1 MSFILINDIL
11 FQDLFIYFIGLLI
24 TGVIGGLIAG
34 LFGVG
39 GGIVIVPILFW
50 IFTSLNFPN
59 EILMHMA
66 IGSSLATIIPTSI
79 SSARA
84 HYKKGSIDIDI
95 IKKWY
100 PGIFL
105 GAVIGGLSGKYFSVN
120 ELKYLFAIIAFL
132 VALNMFLKE
141 PLKIAKKLPISRL
154 INVSISTFIG
164 FVSSLMG
171 VGAGTLGVPTLVALS
186 VPIHKSIGTAA
197 ALGLF
202 IAVPAT
208 LGLAFSGFNVPNRPP
223 MSIGYVNLIAFFIMF
238 PLTVFFAPVG
248 VKIAHRINQR
258 LLKMIFGIFLIITSF
273 KMLYTILF

>member
-1 MSFILINDIL
+1 MINDIL
-11 FQDLFIYFIGLLI
+11 YQELLVYFIGLLI
-24 TGVIGGLIAG
+24 TGVIGGLIAR

-50 IFTSLNFPN
+50 IFTSLSFPN

-66 IGSSLATIIPTSI
+66 IGSALATIIPTSI

-84 HYKKGSIDIDI
+84 HYHRGSIEIDI
-95 IKKWY
+95 IKKWA

-105 GAVIGGLSGKYFSVN
+105 GAIIGGLSGNYFSVN
-120 ELKYLFAIIAFL
+120 ELKYLFASIAFF
-132 VALNMFLKE
+132 VALNMFFKE
-141 PLKIAKKLPISRL
+141 PLRLGNNFPKSRL
-154 INVSISTFIG
+154 LNIIMSSLIG
-164 FVSSLMG
+164 LVSSLMG
-171 VGAGTLGVPTLVALS
+171 VGAGTLGVPALVALS
-186 VPIHKSIGTAA
+186 VPIHKAIGTAA

-208 LGLAFSGFNVPNRPP
+208 LGLAFSGFNIPNRPP

-248 VKIAHRINQR
+248 VKLAHRINQR
-258 LLKMIFGIFLIITSF
+258 ALKSIFGIFLIITSI
-273 KMLYTILF
+273 KMLSSIIF

>member
-1 MSFILINDIL
+1 LINDIL
-11 FQDLFIYFIGLLI
+11 YQELLVYFIGLLI

-84 HYKKGSIDIDI
+84 HYHRGSIEIDI
-95 IKKWY
+95 IKKWS

-105 GAVIGGLSGKYFSVN
+105 GAIIGGLSGKYFSVN
-120 ELKYLFAIIAFL
+120 ELKYLFASIAFL
-132 VALNMFLKE
+132 VALNMFFKE
-141 PLKIAKKLPISRL
+141 PLRLGNNFPKSRL
-154 INVSISTFIG
+154 LNIIMSSLIG
-164 FVSSLMG
+164 LVSSLMG
-171 VGAGTLGVPTLVALS
+171 VGAGTLGVPALVALS
-186 VPIHKSIGTAA
+186 VPIHKAIGTAA

-208 LGLAFSGFNVPNRPP
+208 LGLAFSGFNIPNRPP

-248 VKIAHRINQR
+248 VKLAHRINQR
-258 LLKMIFGIFLIITSF
+258 ALKSIFGIFLIITSI
-273 KMLYTILF
+273 KMLSSIIF

>member
-1 MSFILINDIL
+1 LINDIL
-11 FQDLFIYFIGLLI
+11 YQELLVYFIGLLI

-84 HYKKGSIDIDI
+84 HYHRGSIEIDI
-95 IKKWY
+95 IKKWA

-105 GAVIGGLSGKYFSVN
+105 GAIIGGLSGKYFSVN
-120 ELKYLFAIIAFL
+120 ELKYLFASIAFL
-132 VALNMFLKE
+132 VALNMFFKE
-141 PLKIAKKLPISRL
+141 PLRLGNNFPKSRL
-154 INVSISTFIG
+154 LNIIMSSLIG
-164 FVSSLMG
+164 LVSSLMG
-171 VGAGTLGVPTLVALS
+171 VGAGTLGVPALVALS
-186 VPIHKSIGTAA
+186 VPIHKAIGTAA

-238 PLTVFFAPVG
+238 PLTVFFAPIG
-248 VKIAHRINQR
+248 VKFAHRINQR
-258 LLKMIFGIFLIITSF
+258 LLKIIFGIFLIITSV
-273 KMLYTILF
+273 KMLSSLIF

>member
-1 MSFILINDIL
+1 MINDIL
-11 FQDLFIYFIGLLI
+11 YQELLVYFIGLLI

-84 HYKKGSIDIDI
+84 HYHRGSIETDI
-95 IKKWY
+95 IKKWA

-105 GAVIGGLSGKYFSVN
+105 GAIIGGLSGKYFSVN
-120 ELKYLFAIIAFL
+120 ELKYLFASIAFL
-132 VALNMFLKE
+132 VALNMFFKE
-141 PLKIAKKLPISRL
+141 PLRLGNNFPKSRL
-154 INVSISTFIG
+154 LNIIMSSLIG
-164 FVSSLMG
+164 LVSSLMG
-171 VGAGTLGVPTLVALS
+171 VGAGTLGVPALVALS
-186 VPIHKSIGTAA
+186 VPIHKAIGTAA

-208 LGLAFSGFNVPNRPP
+208 LGLAFSGFNIPNRPP

-248 VKIAHRINQR
+248 VKLAHRINQR
-258 LLKMIFGIFLIITSF
+258 ALKSIFGIFLIITSI
-273 KMLYTILF
+273 KMLSSIIF

>member
-1 MSFILINDIL
+1 MINDIL
-11 FQDLFIYFIGLLI
+11 YQELLVYFIGLLI

-84 HYKKGSIDIDI
+84 HYHRGSIEIAI
-95 IKKWY
+95 IKKWD

-105 GAVIGGLSGKYFSVN
+105 GAIIGGLSGKYFSVN
-120 ELKYLFAIIAFL
+120 ELKYLFASIAFL
-132 VALNMFLKE
+132 VALNMFFKE
-141 PLKIAKKLPISRL
+141 PLRLGNTFPKSRL
-154 INVSISTFIG
+154 LNIIMSSLIG
-164 FVSSLMG
+164 LVSSLMG
-171 VGAGTLGVPTLVALS
+171 VGAGTLGVPALVALS
-186 VPIHKSIGTAA
+186 VPIHKAIGTAA

-238 PLTVFFAPVG
+238 PLTVFFAPIG
-248 VKIAHRINQR
+248 VKFAHRINQR
-258 LLKMIFGIFLIITSF
+258 LLKIIFGIFLIITSV
-273 KMLYTILF
+273 KMLSSLIF

>member
-1 MSFILINDIL
+1 LINDIL
-11 FQDLFIYFIGLLI
+11 YQELLVYFMGLLI

-50 IFTSLNFPN
+50 IFTSLSFPN

-84 HYKKGSIDIDI
+84 HYHRGSIEIDI
-95 IKKWY
+95 IKKWA

-105 GAVIGGLSGKYFSVN
+105 GAIIGGLSGNYFSVN
-120 ELKYLFAIIAFL
+120 ELKYLFASIAFF
-132 VALNMFLKE
+132 VALNMFFKE
-141 PLKIAKKLPISRL
+141 HLRLGNCLPKSRL
-154 INVSISTFIG
+154 LNIVISSLIG

-171 VGAGTLGVPTLVALS
+171 VGAGTIGVPTLVALS
-186 VPIHKSIGTAA
+186 VPIHKAIGTAA

-238 PLTVFFAPVG
+238 PLTVFFAPIG
-248 VKIAHRINQR
+248 VKFAHRINQR
-258 LLKMIFGIFLIITSF
+258 LLKIIFGIFLILTSV
-273 KMLYTILF
+273 KMLSSLIF

>member
-1 MSFILINDIL
+1 MINDIL
-11 FQDLFIYFIGLLI
+11 YQELLVYFIGLLI

-84 HYKKGSIDIDI
+84 HYHRGSIEIDI
-95 IKKWY
+95 IKKWA

-105 GAVIGGLSGKYFSVN
+105 GAIIGGLSGKYFSVN
-120 ELKYLFAIIAFL
+120 ELKYLFASIAFL
-132 VALNMFLKE
+132 VALNMFFKE
-141 PLKIAKKLPISRL
+141 PLRLGNNFPKSRL
-154 INVSISTFIG
+154 LNIIMSSLIG
-164 FVSSLMG
+164 LVSSLMG
-171 VGAGTLGVPTLVALS
+171 VGAGTLGVPALVALS
-186 VPIHKSIGTAA
+186 VPIHKAIGTAA

-208 LGLAFSGFNVPNRPP
+208 LGLAFSGFNIPNRPP

-248 VKIAHRINQR
+248 VKLAHRINQR
-258 LLKMIFGIFLIITSF
+258 ALKSIFGIFLIITSI
-273 KMLYTILF
+273 KMLSSIIF

>member
-1 MSFILINDIL
+1 LINDIL
-11 FQDLFIYFIGLLI
+11 YQELLVYFIGLLI

-79 SSARA
+79 SSAIA
-84 HYKKGSIDIDI
+84 HYHRGSIEIDI
-95 IKKWY
+95 IKKWA

-105 GAVIGGLSGKYFSVN
+105 GAIIGGLSGKYFSVN
-120 ELKYLFAIIAFL
+120 ELKYLFASIAFL
-132 VALNMFLKE
+132 VALNMFFKE
-141 PLKIAKKLPISRL
+141 PLRLGNNFPKSRL
-154 INVSISTFIG
+154 LNIIMSSLIG
-164 FVSSLMG
+164 LVSSLMG
-171 VGAGTLGVPTLVALS
+171 VGAGTLGVPALVALS
-186 VPIHKSIGTAA
+186 VPIHKAIGTAA

-208 LGLAFSGFNVPNRPP
+208 LGLAFSGFNIPNRPP

-248 VKIAHRINQR
+248 VKLAHRINQR
-258 LLKMIFGIFLIITSF
+258 ALKSIFGIFLIITSI
-273 KMLYTILF
+273 KMLSSIIF

>member
-1 MSFILINDIL
+1 LINDIL
-11 FQDLFIYFIGLLI
+11 YQELLVYFIGLLI

-84 HYKKGSIDIDI
+84 HYHRGSIETDI
-95 IKKWY
+95 IKKWA

-105 GAVIGGLSGKYFSVN
+105 GAIIGGLSGKYFSVN
-120 ELKYLFAIIAFL
+120 ELKYLFASIAFL
-132 VALNMFLKE
+132 VALNMFFKE
-141 PLKIAKKLPISRL
+141 PLRLGNNFPKSRL
-154 INVSISTFIG
+154 LNIIMSSLIG
-164 FVSSLMG
+164 LVSSLMG
-171 VGAGTLGVPTLVALS
+171 VGAGTLGVPALVALS
-186 VPIHKSIGTAA
+186 VPIHKAIGTAA

-208 LGLAFSGFNVPNRPP
+208 LGLAFSGFNIPNRPP

-248 VKIAHRINQR
+248 VKLAHRINQR
-258 LLKMIFGIFLIITSF
+258 ALKSIFGIFLIITSI
-273 KMLYTILF
+273 KMLSSIIF

>member
-1 MSFILINDIL
+1 MINDIL
-11 FQDLFIYFIGLLI
+11 YQELLVYFIGLLI

-84 HYKKGSIDIDI
+84 HYHRGSIEIDI
-95 IKKWY
+95 IKKWA

-105 GAVIGGLSGKYFSVN
+105 GAIIGGLSGNYFSVN
-120 ELKYLFAIIAFL
+120 ELKYLFASIAFF
-132 VALNMFLKE
+132 VALNMFFKE
-141 PLKIAKKLPISRL
+141 HLRLGNCLPKSRL
-154 INVSISTFIG
+154 LNIVISSLIG

-171 VGAGTLGVPTLVALS
+171 VGAGTIGVPTLVALS
-186 VPIHKSIGTAA
+186 VPIHKAIGTAA

-208 LGLAFSGFNVPNRPP
+208 LGLAFSGFNIPNRPP

-248 VKIAHRINQR
+248 VKLAHRINQR
-258 LLKMIFGIFLIITSF
+258 ALKSIFGIFLIITSI
-273 KMLYTILF
+273 KMLSSIIF

>member
-1 MSFILINDIL
+1 
-11 FQDLFIYFIGLLI
+11 
-24 TGVIGGLIAG
+24 
-34 LFGVG
+34 
-39 GGIVIVPILFW
+39 
-50 IFTSLNFPN
+50 
-59 EILMHMA
+59 
-66 IGSSLATIIPTSI
+66 
-79 SSARA
+79 
-84 HYKKGSIDIDI
+84 
-95 IKKWY
+95 
-100 PGIFL
+100 
-105 GAVIGGLSGKYFSVN
+105 
-120 ELKYLFAIIAFL
+120 
-132 VALNMFLKE
+132 MFLKE

-258 LLKMIFGIFLIITSF
+258 LLKIIFGIFLIITSF

>member
-1 MSFILINDIL
+1 LINDIL
-11 FQDLFIYFIGLLI
+11 YQELLVYFIGLLI

-84 HYKKGSIDIDI
+84 HYHRGSIEIDI
-95 IKKWY
+95 IKKWA

-105 GAVIGGLSGKYFSVN
+105 GAIIGGLSGKYFSVN
-120 ELKYLFAIIAFL
+120 ELKYLFASIAFL
-132 VALNMFLKE
+132 VALNMFFKE
-141 PLKIAKKLPISRL
+141 PFRLGNNFPKSRL
-154 INVSISTFIG
+154 LNIIMSSLIG
-164 FVSSLMG
+164 LVSSLMG
-171 VGAGTLGVPTLVALS
+171 VGAGTLGVPALVALS
-186 VPIHKSIGTAA
+186 VPIHKAIGTAA

-208 LGLAFSGFNVPNRPP
+208 LGLAFSGFNIPNRPP

-248 VKIAHRINQR
+248 VKLAHRINQR
-258 LLKMIFGIFLIITSF
+258 ALKSIFGIFLIITSI
-273 KMLYTILF
+273 KMLSSIIF

>member
-1 MSFILINDIL
+1 MINDIL
-11 FQDLFIYFIGLLI
+11 YQELLVYFICLLI

-84 HYKKGSIDIDI
+84 HYHRGSIEIDI
-95 IKKWY
+95 IKKWA

-105 GAVIGGLSGKYFSVN
+105 GAIIGGLSGKYFSVN
-120 ELKYLFAIIAFL
+120 ELKYLFASIAFL
-132 VALNMFLKE
+132 VALNMFFKE
-141 PLKIAKKLPISRL
+141 PLRLGNNFPKSRL
-154 INVSISTFIG
+154 LNIIMSSLIG
-164 FVSSLMG
+164 LVSSLMG
-171 VGAGTLGVPTLVALS
+171 VGAGTLGVPALVALS
-186 VPIHKSIGTAA
+186 VPIHKAIGTAA

-208 LGLAFSGFNVPNRPP
+208 LGLAFSGFNIPNRPP

-248 VKIAHRINQR
+248 VKLAHRINQR
-258 LLKMIFGIFLIITSF
+258 ALKSIFGIFLIITSI
-273 KMLYTILF
+273 KMLSSIIF

>member
-1 MSFILINDIL
+1 MPNDIL
-11 FQDLFIYFIGLLI
+11 FQELLVYFLGLLI
-24 TGVIGGLIAG
+24 TGVVGGLIAG

-84 HYKKGSIDIDI
+84 HYLKGSMEINI
-95 IKKWY
+95 IKKWGG
-100 PGIFL
+100 GIFL
-105 GAVIGGLSGKYFSVN
+105 GAIIGGLAGKYFSAS
-120 ELKYLFAIIAFL
+120 ELKYLFSSIAFV

-141 PLKIAKKLPISRL
+141 PIKLGKSLPKFKI
-154 INVSISTFIG
+154 INVIISSVIG

-186 VPIHKSIGTAA
+186 VPIHKAIGTAA

-202 IAVPAT
+202 IAIPAT
-208 LGLAFSGFNVPNRPP
+208 IGLAFSGFDVPNRPP

-238 PLTVFFAPVG
+238 PLTVFFAPIG
-248 VKIAHRINQR
+248 VKFAHRINQR
-258 LLKMIFGIFLIITSF
+258 LLKIIFGIFLIFTSV
-273 KMLYTILF
+273 KMLFSIIF

>member
-1 MSFILINDIL
+1 MINDIL
-11 FQDLFIYFIGLLI
+11 YQELLVYFIGLLI

-84 HYKKGSIDIDI
+84 HYYRGSIEIDI
-95 IKKWY
+95 IKKWA

-105 GAVIGGLSGKYFSVN
+105 GAIIGGLSGKYFSVN
-120 ELKYLFAIIAFL
+120 ELKYLFASIAFL
-132 VALNMFLKE
+132 VALNMFFKE
-141 PLKIAKKLPISRL
+141 PFRLGNNFPKSRL
-154 INVSISTFIG
+154 LNIIMSSLIG
-164 FVSSLMG
+164 LVSSLMG
-171 VGAGTLGVPTLVALS
+171 VGAGTLGVPALVALS
-186 VPIHKSIGTAA
+186 VPIHKAIGTAA

-208 LGLAFSGFNVPNRPP
+208 LGLAFSGFNIPNRPP

-248 VKIAHRINQR
+248 VKLAHRINQR
-258 LLKMIFGIFLIITSF
+258 ALKSIFGIFLIITSI
-273 KMLYTILF
+273 KMLSSIIF

>member
-1 MSFILINDIL
+1 MINDIL
-11 FQDLFIYFIGLLI
+11 YQELLVYFIGLLI

-84 HYKKGSIDIDI
+84 HYHRGSIEIDI
-95 IKKWY
+95 IKKWA

-105 GAVIGGLSGKYFSVN
+105 GAIIGGLSGKYFSVN
-120 ELKYLFAIIAFL
+120 ELKYLFASIAFF
-132 VALNMFLKE
+132 VALNMFFKE
-141 PLKIAKKLPISRL
+141 PLKFGNNLPKSRL
-154 INVSISTFIG
+154 LNIIMSSFIG
-164 FVSSLMG
+164 LVSSLMG
-171 VGAGTLGVPTLVALS
+171 VGAGTLGVPALVALS
-186 VPIHKSIGTAA
+186 VPIHKAIGTAA

-208 LGLAFSGFNVPNRPP
+208 LGLAFSGFNIPNRPP

-248 VKIAHRINQR
+248 VKLAHRINQR
-258 LLKMIFGIFLIITSF
+258 ALKSIFGIFLIITSI
-273 KMLYTILF
+273 KMLSSIIF

>member
-1 MSFILINDIL
+1 MPNDIL
-11 FQDLFIYFIGLLI
+11 FQELLVYFLGLLI
-24 TGVIGGLIAG
+24 TGVVGGLIAG

-84 HYKKGSIDIDI
+84 HYHRGSIEIDI
-95 IKKWY
+95 IKKWA

-105 GAVIGGLSGKYFSVN
+105 GAIIGGLSGKYFSVN
-120 ELKYLFAIIAFL
+120 ELKYLFASIAFL
-132 VALNMFLKE
+132 VALNMFFKE
-141 PLKIAKKLPISRL
+141 PLRLGNNFPKSRL
-154 INVSISTFIG
+154 LNIIMSSLIG
-164 FVSSLMG
+164 LVSSLMG
-171 VGAGTLGVPTLVALS
+171 VGAGTLGVPALVALS
-186 VPIHKSIGTAA
+186 VPIHKAIGTAA

-208 LGLAFSGFNVPNRPP
+208 LGLAFSGFNIPNRPP

-248 VKIAHRINQR
+248 VKLAHRINQR
-258 LLKMIFGIFLIITSF
+258 ALKSIFGVFLIITSI
-273 KMLYTILF
+273 KMLSSIIF

>member
-1 MSFILINDIL
+1 LINDIL
-11 FQDLFIYFIGLLI
+11 YQELLVYFIGLLI

-84 HYKKGSIDIDI
+84 HYHRGSIEIDI
-95 IKKWY
+95 IKKWA

-105 GAVIGGLSGKYFSVN
+105 GAIIGGLSGKYFSVN
-120 ELKYLFAIIAFL
+120 ELKYLFASIAFL
-132 VALNMFLKE
+132 VALNMFFKE
-141 PLKIAKKLPISRL
+141 PLRLGNNFPKSRL
-154 INVSISTFIG
+154 LNIIMSSLIG
-164 FVSSLMG
+164 LVSSLMG
-171 VGAGTLGVPTLVALS
+171 VGAGTLGVPALVALS
-186 VPIHKSIGTAA
+186 VPIHKAIGTAA

-208 LGLAFSGFNVPNRPP
+208 LGLAFSGFNIPNRPP

-248 VKIAHRINQR
+248 VKLAHRINQR
-258 LLKMIFGIFLIITSF
+258 ALKIIFGIFLIITSI
-273 KMLYTILF
+273 KMLSSIIF